1 MNLPN
6 KITIF
11 RIFIVPVFMLFILP
25 IPDSVVNLSL
35 FVFIKQQMLLFN
47 RFIITNGSWIAAV
60 IFIIA
65 ASTDGI
71 DGYIA
76 RKNKQITR
84 LGKFLD
90 PIADKLLIIAAL
102 TVFVQNQEIS
112 GWVAFIIIAR
122 ELIVTGLRLIAA
134 GEGIVIAASRW
145 GKLKTFTQII
155 AITSVLLRNIPIK
168 TIISFNIESLLM
180 AIAVLATI
188 YSGYDYIKRNI
199 NVISIR
205 K

>member
-25 IPDSVVNLSL
+25 IPDSVFNLSI
-35 FVFIKQQMLLFN
+35 FNGVKSPMLSFN
-47 RFIITNGSWIAAV
+47 RFVFVNGSWIAAA

-102 TVFVQNQEIS
+102 VAFVQSQYIS
-112 GWVAFIIIAR
+112 GWIAFIIIAR
-122 ELIVTGLRLIAA
+122 ELIVTGLRLVAA
-134 GEGIVIAASRW
+134 GEGIIIAASRW
-145 GKLKTFTQII
+145 GKFKTFTQII
-155 AITSVLLRNIPIK
+155 AISSILIRNFPFKI
-168 TIISFNIESLLM
+168 IISFRFDSLFM

-188 YSGYDYIKRNI
+188 YSGYDYIKKNI
-199 NVISIR
+199 NVINI